1 MLREPFSFHPF
12 SFFQSRSSSSR
23 SSFIPFRLRLN
34 LVVLLAVV
42 VMVILEEEVLIGAV
56 SSKSDGGPTQTGEK
70 ALEAVPSSEG
80 TGVSPSLAG
89 GGISTSAKT
98 IRSGIIN
105 AYCRAH
111 GSFFAQMELGE
122 AAALNSFISKPVGLR
137 WTIVGDVCRETAD

>member
-1 MLREPFSFHPF
+1 MLREPFAFHPF

-80 TGVSPSLAG
+80 TGVSPSLVSSPWVFLCPDGVGRGSSLELLHIEAG
-89 GGISTSAKT
+89 GVAVDHCGRYVPCNGGLKVNWK
-98 IRSGIIN
+98 GEG
-105 AYCRAH
+105 CR
-111 GSFFAQMELGE
+111 
-122 AAALNSFISKPVGLR
+122 
-137 WTIVGDVCRETAD
+137 